1 MSFRLLVSFLVG
13 AAFFTILPIYAPFV
27 VLQTE
32 EMPRFLL
39 GLGAGVVA
47 GAVLTLIIG
56 PARGMLLVLACA
68 LVGASLYVFLYA
80 VPMYFEGWD
89 WLFVWPAFLLFAL
102 AYSVLP
108 AAVGVTLAVLASSL
122 LARRRRAVHQSAR
135 VPTPEADVPASPPP
149 QRPPMV
155 ATGEGVGA
163 SPARRRR
170 RDRAV
175 RLLIGAIILGGIML
189 FVSTLMVNYV
199 ASSMEGHAVRRG
211 TVADNIGLAVAS
223 ALQGLVSGAI
233 YAMLVML
240 LGGLV
245 VYLRDGRGSANTRI
259 TFLQA
264 ALSWQVLLI
273 AAGLVFLNSLYFPVA
288 SLLQEIFVIT

>member
-1 MSFRLLVSFLVG
+1 MRLRLLLSFLVG
-13 AAFFTILPIYAPFV
+13 AVFFTVLPIYAPFV
-27 VLQTE
+27 LLQTTD
-32 EMPRFLL
+32 MPRFLL

-47 GAVLTLIIG
+47 GAVLALING
-56 PARGMLLVLACA
+56 SAQGLLLVLACA
-68 LVGASLYVFLYA
+68 FVGASIYVFAYFVPMFPEGGVDWLYV
-80 VPMYFEGWD
+80 VPS
-89 WLFVWPAFLLFAL
+89 ALLFAL

-108 AAVGVTLAVLASSL
+108 AAVGVALAVLASSL
-122 LARRRRAVHQSAR
+122 LARRGRAVHQSSR

-175 RLLIGAIILGGIML
+175 RLLIGAIILGGIMW

-211 TVADNIGLAVAS
+211 TV
-223 ALQGLVSGAI
+223 
-233 YAMLVML
+233 
-240 LGGLV
+240 
-245 VYLRDGRGSANTRI
+245 
-259 TFLQA
+259 
-264 ALSWQVLLI
+264 
-273 AAGLVFLNSLYFPVA
+273 
-288 SLLQEIFVIT
+288 

>member
-80 VPMYFEGWD
+80 VPMYFERWD

-175 RLLIGAIILGGIML
+175 RLLIGAIILGGIMW
-189 FVSTLMVNYV
+189 FVSTLVTNV
-199 ASSMEGHAVRRG
+199 AVLGG

-245 VYLRDGRGSANTRI
+245 VYLRDRDGHGSANTRI